1 MFVVA
6 FPGRTCSE
14 ELLSRESFLV
24 VLQKALRGTRFEVWE
39 VVLQSFVVEVLGLQA
54 VGLELAK
61 ASHLSACPER
71 ETAVPSL

>member
-6 FPGRTCSE
+6 FPGETYSE
-14 ELLSRESFLV
+14 ELHSRESFLV

-39 VVLQSFVVEVLGLQA
+39 VVLQLFVMELVGLQVA
-54 VGLELAK
+54 DLESSK
-61 ASHLSACPER
+61 ASHLSACPGR

>member
-39 VVLQSFVVEVLGLQA
+39 VVLQLFVLDLAVLQV
-54 VGLELAK
+54 VGLESSE

>member
-6 FPGRTCSE
+6 FPGETYSE

-39 VVLQSFVVEVLGLQA
+39 VVLQLFVLDLAVLQV
-54 VGLELAK
+54 VGLESPK

-71 ETAVPSL
+71 ETAAQSQ

>member
-6 FPGRTCSE
+6 FPGETYSE
-14 ELLSRESFLV
+14 ELSSREKLV

-39 VVLQSFVVEVLGLQA
+39 VVLQLFVVEVLGLQA
-54 VGLELAK
+54 VDLELSK
-61 ASHLSACPER
+61 ASHLSTCPER